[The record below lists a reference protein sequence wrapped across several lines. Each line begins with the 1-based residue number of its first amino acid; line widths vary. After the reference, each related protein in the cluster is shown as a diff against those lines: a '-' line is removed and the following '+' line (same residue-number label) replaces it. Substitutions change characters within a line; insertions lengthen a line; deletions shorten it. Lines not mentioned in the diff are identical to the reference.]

1 VKPSGFGYH
10 NPVITGPTETCE
22 PHEAHKT
29 TEISKALSGETTGA
43 NTTSADTTSA
53 DTTSADTTSAGSL
66 NNTDDGATNKT
77 VYGMAIV
84 VSAMSTLAF

>member
-1 VKPSGFGYH
+1 MKPSGFGYH

-29 TEISKALSGETTGA
+29 TEISKALSGVTTGA
-43 NTTSADTTSA
+43 N
-53 DTTSADTTSAGSL
+53 TTSADTTSAGSL